1 MSGTDAPSV
10 ARRAEDKTDT
20 KPPPSV
26 ACPRRQRRG
35 CENGR
40 GNRAKLQIEHSFRVK
55 VYLEMVIHDIRLA
68 WICGE
73 NLQRGGGCRVEPS
86 NYSTASRHFISASP
100 SQQSGRVSVLEAVL
114 ICFVILPYRNCADID
129 SLQVPLGP
137 NLPVDLRPF
146 L

>member
-10 ARRAEDKTDT
+10 ARRAEDNTDT
-20 KPPPSV
+20 KPPPSD

-73 NLQRGGGCRVEPS
+73 NLQRGGGVEL
-86 NYSTASRHFISASP
+86 NQATTAL
-100 SQQSGRVSVLEAVL
+100 QV
-114 ICFVILPYRNCADID
+114 VILFQRARLS
-129 SLQVPLGP
+129 SLVEFRYSRLY
-137 NLPVDLRPF
+137 
-146 L
+146 